1 MKYLAITFLSS
12 VATFFSDAKWCFVF
26 FFCQPLWPFPSL
38 FLYIL
43 IRSYAGSVL
52 ITCLRRVFPGRQGG
66 GRGEPKMLY
75 QHPQNLKVL
84 GWCSFRD
91 RGLEKYLSASSK
103 TEQWQI
109 IWKGLRFQ
117 GKMFFMHSPSS
128 LLYTASRENT
138 FSFIKLDTSLN
149 RLSVAHNSE
158 SIRIYSEK

>member
-1 MKYLAITFLSS
+1 MQS
-12 VATFFSDAKWCFVF
+12 VGFWG

-52 ITCLRRVFPGRQGG
+52 ITCLRRVFPERQGEWGEGG
-66 GRGEPKMLY
+66 GRNIRCYIKTSSE
-75 QHPQNLKVL
+75 LKVL
-84 GWCSFRD
+84 GWCSFWD
-91 RGLEKYLSASSK
+91 RGLGKYLSASSK

-109 IWKGLRFQ
+109 IWKGFRFQ

-128 LLYTASRENT
+128 LLYTASRENA

-149 RLSVAHNSE
+149 RLSVAYNSE